1 MHPICLFLSLSFSQI
16 TFVTRVIDAEQYNA
30 AVFEHP
36 EHCPL
41 IAAGDLRSGRQAL
54 AAPLDL
60 ASLCCYFPSPSFLLM
75 PDPTL
80 SCSSCLPPGYHP
92 PPFHYRQPLFACPPS
107 CCTASHI
114 DK

>member
-41 IAAGDLRSGRQAL
+41 IAAGDLRSGRQAP
-54 AAPLDL
+54 AAPLVL
-60 ASLCCYFPSPSFLLM
+60 ASLCCYFPSPSFLIHT
-75 PDPTL
+75 PT
-80 SCSSCLPPGYHP
+80 PPTSAVPAY
-92 PPFHYRQPLFACPPS
+92 LL
-107 CCTASHI
+107 I
-114 DK
+114 